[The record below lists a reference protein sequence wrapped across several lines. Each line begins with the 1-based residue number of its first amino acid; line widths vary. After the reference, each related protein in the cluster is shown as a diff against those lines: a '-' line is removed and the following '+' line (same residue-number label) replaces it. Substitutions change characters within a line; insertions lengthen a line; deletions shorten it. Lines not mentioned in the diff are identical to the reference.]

1 MPTIVISPL
10 NVINFQEGGG
20 HFWVY
25 MQYAQGLLHSG
36 CEVYWMESFRSN
48 RDDEADRAL
57 LFPFLERM
65 KRFGLGDNLI
75 LYPTVGSSATARL
88 PEKYVGLNRS
98 EAESIFE
105 RADLLLNFNYVIAPE
120 LLARFQR
127 TAMVDTDPGLLQFWI
142 SRDQLSLPRHDYY
155 FTTGGTLG
163 TPATR
168 FPDCGRKWSNIRPP
182 VCLES

>member
-65 KRFGLGDNLI
+65 KRFGLGRMGLAHRKR
-75 LYPTVGSSATARL
+75 SADSDQYR
-88 PEKYVGLNRS
+88 EQSGR
-98 EAESIFE
+98 F
-105 RADLLLNFNYVIAPE
+105 AP
-120 LLARFQR
+120 AK
-127 TAMVDTDPGLLQFWI
+127 LLQ
-142 SRDQLSLPRHDYY
+142 SP
-155 FTTGGTLG
+155 G
-163 TPATR
+163 
-168 FPDCGRKWSNIRPP
+168 
-182 VCLES
+182 